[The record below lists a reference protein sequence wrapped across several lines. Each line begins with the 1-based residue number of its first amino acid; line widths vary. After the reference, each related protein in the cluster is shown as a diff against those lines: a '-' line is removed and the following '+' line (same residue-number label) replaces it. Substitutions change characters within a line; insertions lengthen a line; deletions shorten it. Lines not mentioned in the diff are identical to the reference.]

1 MTTLEELVVKLTADS
16 SKYTSEMDAAGNKTQ
31 EFSDKA
37 DNTQSS
43 SKSLGMAFTELNSVV
58 SLVKQGIEL
67 AKQAYEATAGVF
79 LDYAGQVRD
88 MTRATGMSAEETSRL
103 IQVADD
109 VGISYEKLTTSLQLA
124 AKQGIDVSTESLK
137 SLSDQYLALEPGV
150 KRTQFLL
157 ETFGRSGA
165 DMGKMMEL
173 GSEGIDKVNA
183 SIEDGLIL
191 TEEILK
197 EARAHEILSD
207 MLGDEIQQE
216 KILAGMTVSELVSSA
231 KMDILI
237 RKRSNAMRDAAVAAG
252 EMSWAYA
259 HVHDAIVDFGDQAR
273 EQIQAEI
280 DLKTELGDT
289 TSAVYDQAEAQE
301 ELAQKMS
308 EVAAGIAGKPTEIM
322 VNYREDLADLKEE
335 EADLT
340 AQLELAILQGWQPT
354 SEKVLDLTGKLADNK
369 KAQEDLEGATQRAMS
384 MLVYEALAADLDSD
398 QALIL
403 AKSLGLLDQ
412 PSYDLALILDGLN
425 KKLDD
430 GTISFEEYTVAA
442 GIAKDKLLEYD
453 GTTASMYVNTYLQTV
468 HLPETTLPGGE
479 AWRLTHGYAS
489 GGSFTVPGS
498 GTGDRPYTIGL
509 TPGENVAI
517 TPKGKTEDNTRALME
532 LIARQKPATAREIA
546 LAVRDAIQ
554 AIP

>member
-16 SKYTSEMDAAGNKTQ
+16 SKFTSEMNAAGNKTQ

-37 DNTQSS
+37 DNTQNS

-79 LDYAGQVRD
+79 LDYASQVRD

-124 AKQGIDVSTESLK
+124 ARQGIDVSTESLK

-173 GSEGIDKVNA
+173 GSEGIDQVNA

-191 TEEILK
+191 TDEVLK
-197 EARAHEILSD
+197 QARAHEILSD
-207 MLGDEIQQE
+207 MLGDEIQQQ
-216 KILAGMTVSELVSSA
+216 KLLAGITVSSVVSTA
-231 KMDILI
+231 KMNWLI
-237 RKRSNAMRDAAVAAG
+237 SMRTKELMNAAAAQGKLTTAQRL
-252 EMSWAYA
+252 
-259 HVHDAIVDFGDQAR
+259 FGDSKFEEQAR

-289 TSAVYDQAEAQE
+289 TSAVYDQAEAQDI
-301 ELAQKMS
+301 LAQKMS

-340 AQLELAILQGWQPT
+340 AQLELAAAQYGNNSTQ
-354 SEKVLDLTGKLADNK
+354 VADLTGKLADNK
-369 KAQEDLEGATQRAMS
+369 KAQEELEGATQRAMS
-384 MLVYEALAADLDSD
+384 MLIYESLAAGLDSE

-412 PSYDLALILDGLN
+412 PSYDLALILSDLN
-425 KKLDD
+425 KQLDD
-430 GTISFEEYTVAA
+430 GDINFEEYAEAA
-442 GIAKDKLLEYD
+442 EIARDKTIEFD

-468 HLPETTLPGGE
+468 RLPETTEPGGE
-479 AWRLTHGYAS
+479 AWKITHGYAA
-489 GGSFTVPGS
+489 GGEFTVPGS

-509 TPGENVAI
+509 TPGENVKV
-517 TPKGKTEDNTRALME
+517 TPKGETDDNTRALMA
-532 LIARQKPATAREIA
+532 LIASQKPATAREIA

>member
-16 SKYTSEMDAAGNKTQ
+16 SKFTSEMDAAGNKTQ

-79 LDYAGQVRD
+79 LNYADQVRD

-109 VGISYEKLTTSLQLA
+109 VGITYEKLTTSLQMA
-124 AKQGIDVSTESLK
+124 ARQGIDVSTESLK
-137 SLSDQYLALEPGV
+137 NLSDQYLALEPGV

-173 GSEGIDKVNA
+173 GSEGIGKVNA

-191 TEEILK
+191 TEEVLK

-207 MLGDEIQQE
+207 MLGDEIQQK
-216 KILAGMTVSELVSSA
+216 KILAGMTVSEVVSTA
-231 KMDILI
+231 KMNMLV
-237 RKRSNAMRDAAVAAG
+237 NMRTKELTAAAHATGELSDAEYFAG
-252 EMSWAYA
+252 IGSSKYIE
-259 HVHDAIVDFGDQAR
+259 QAR

-301 ELAQKMS
+301 VLAQKMS

-322 VNYREDLADLKEE
+322 VNYREDLADLREE

-340 AQLELAILQGWQPT
+340 AQLELAAIQYGANSTQ
-354 SEKVLDLTGKLADNK
+354 VADLTEKLADNK
-369 KAQEDLEGATQRAMS
+369 KAQEDLYGATERAMS
-384 MLVYEALAADLDSD
+384 MLIYEALAADLDSD

-453 GTTASMYVNTYLQTV
+453 GTTANMYVNTYLQTV
-468 HLPETTLPGGE
+468 HLPETTQAGGE
-479 AWRLTHGYAS
+479 AWKITHGYAS

-517 TPKGKTEDNTRALME
+517 TPKGKTEDNMRTLME
-532 LIARQKPATAREIA
+532 LIASQKPATAREIA

>member
-16 SKYTSEMDAAGNKTQ
+16 SKFTSEMNAAGDKTQ
-31 EFSDKA
+31 EFTEKA
-37 DNTQSS
+37 DNTTKS
-43 SKSLGMAFTELNSVV
+43 SKGMGMAFIEIASAV
-58 SLVKQGIEL
+58 SLAKQGIEL

-109 VGISYEKLTTSLQLA
+109 VGITYEKLTTSLQLA

-191 TEEILK
+191 TEEVLK

-207 MLGDEIQQE
+207 MLGDEIQQK
-216 KILAGMTVSELVSSA
+216 KILAGMTLSEVVSTA
-231 KMDILI
+231 KMNMLI
-237 RKRSNAMRDAAVAAG
+237 SMRTNELMAAARATGELTRTNYNVTTSSNKYA
-252 EMSWAYA
+252 EM
-259 HVHDAIVDFGDQAR
+259 AR

-289 TSAVYDQAEAQE
+289 TSAVYDQADAQE

-335 EADLT
+335 EADLI
-340 AQLELAILQGWQPT
+340 AQLELATVQYGANSTQ
-354 SEKVLDLTGKLADNK
+354 VADLTEKIAENTDEQFALHDAMHR
-369 KAQEDLEGATQRAMS
+369 ATAELIYQQ
-384 MLVYEALAADLDSD
+384 VAAGLDSD
-398 QALIL
+398 TALLL
-403 AKSLGLLDQ
+403 AESLGLLDQ
-412 PSYDLALILDGLN
+412 PSYDLAVT
-425 KKLDD
+425 LDD
-430 GTISFEEYTVAA
+430 LTKKYEEGQLSIEEYTTAVGLARDEV
-442 GIAKDKLLEYD
+442 IKSD
-453 GTTASMYVNTYLQTV
+453 GTNAKMVVETYLQTI
-468 HLPETTLPGGE
+468 HMPETTQPGGE
-479 AWRLTHGYAS
+479 AWKITHGYAA
-489 GGSFTVPGS
+489 GGEFTVPNYG
-498 GTGDRPYTIGL
+498 GTGDQPYVLGL
-509 TPGENVAI
+509 TPGENVKV
-517 TPKGKTEDNTRALME
+517 TPRGETNDDIRALMA
-532 LIARQKPATAREIA
+532 LIANQKFPTAHEIA
-546 LAVRDAIQ
+546 KAVRDAIQ